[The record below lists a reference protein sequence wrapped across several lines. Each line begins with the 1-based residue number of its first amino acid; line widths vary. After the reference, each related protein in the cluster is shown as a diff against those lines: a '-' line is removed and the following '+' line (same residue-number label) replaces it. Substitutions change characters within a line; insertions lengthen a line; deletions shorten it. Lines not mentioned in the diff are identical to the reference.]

1 MTTTRRVAAVA
12 GVLTGVLAIVAS
24 GLVPDAP
31 STATGTDEQIA
42 GYFAAH
48 TSALQ
53 WSVAFWSFAAVGL
66 LVFASYA
73 PTLLEGS
80 PRHPALRRLTTA
92 AGACAAGVMLA
103 SQATLAVAVR
113 EDFSAADAT
122 VRRTVFTITDVLYNS
137 LDLMLP
143 AIGVLI
149 GSLAIL
155 ALNRLILPRWLGLF
169 GILVATCAI
178 LGALAPIHGE
188 TVGIFEILEVAGY
201 LLWPLWMIAAGIT
214 LAVRT
219 PTMQTVNE
227 AA

>member
-1 MTTTRRVAAVA
+1 
-12 GVLTGVLAIVAS
+12 VLTGVLAIVAS

-31 STATGTDEQIA
+31 STATARDEEITE
-42 GYFAAH
+42 YWAAH
-48 TSALQ
+48 MSALQ
-53 WSVAFWSFAAVGL
+53 WSVALWSLAAVGL
-66 LVFASYA
+66 LVFAAYA

-80 PRHPALRRLTTA
+80 HHHPALRRLTTA
-92 AGACAAGVMLA
+92 AGACAASVMLA

-113 EDFSAADAT
+113 EDFTAADAT
-122 VRRTVFTITDVLYNS
+122 VRRTVFILTDVLYNA

-155 ALNRLILPRWLGLF
+155 ALNRLILPRWLGVF
-169 GILVATCAI
+169 GLLVATFAI

-188 TVGIFEILEVAGY
+188 AIGPFEILEVAGY

-219 PTMQTVNE
+219 PDTSTVSIE
-227 AA
+227 VTLPA

>member
-1 MTTTRRVAAVA
+1 
-12 GVLTGVLAIVAS
+12 
-24 GLVPDAP
+24 
-31 STATGTDEQIA
+31 
-42 GYFAAH
+42 
-48 TSALQ
+48 
-53 WSVAFWSFAAVGL
+53 
-66 LVFASYA
+66 
-73 PTLLEGS
+73 
-80 PRHPALRRLTTA
+80 
-92 AGACAAGVMLA
+92 
-103 SQATLAVAVR
+103 
-113 EDFSAADAT
+113 
-122 VRRTVFTITDVLYNS
+122 VFTITDVLYNS

-169 GILVATCAI
+169 GILVAACTI

-219 PTMQTVNE
+219 PTIQTVNE
-227 AA
+227 AAYVPGTPG